1 MTIFDPSAFSPEGFR
16 IRPQRMTM
24 SGPVSLSGIQQVQS
38 MPGGLWVAEV
48 ANMRLNTRTR
58 ILAFRQFVAR
68 ARGGAREFI
77 VLLQDKR
84 QGPWPVVGG
93 QRVYT
98 PGGIVATV
106 TSAALLN
113 DTVIGITVSSG
124 GTLEA
129 GQHFSL
135 TGTRWG
141 KRLYRLTEVTALG
154 GGAYTVEIETGLRE
168 DTASGAAVD
177 FEAPGCTM
185 RVANPDDIE
194 PTLRFQRQASASV
207 VFIESFAA

>member
-1 MTIFDPSAFSPEGFR
+1 MTVFDPSLFSPQGFR
-16 IRPQRMTM
+16 IRPQRMTV
-24 SGPVSLSGIQQVQS
+24 SGPVSLSGVQQVQS

-48 ANMRLNTRTR
+48 SNMRLNTRER
-58 ILAFRQFVAR
+58 ILAFRRFVGQ
-68 ARGGAREFI
+68 ARGGAREFE
-77 VLLQDKR
+77 VLIQDKR

-113 DTVIGITVSSG
+113 DTVIGITVTSG
-124 GTLEA
+124 GTVEA

-135 TGTRWG
+135 TGTRRG
-141 KRLYRLTEVTALG
+141 KRIYRLVEVTALG

-177 FEAPGCTM
+177 FETPGCTM
-185 RVANPDDIE
+185 RVANPDEIE
-194 PTLRFQRQASASV
+194 PAVSFQKRASASV
-207 VFIESFAA
+207 VFVESFS